1 MNRKSLNVAVTLM
14 AIAVLSTA
22 MVGLANAGKGQTK
35 ETYWFYVNGSIA
47 EPEPYTRTWTTA
59 SGVLQARSEPYSPDM
74 STIQL
79 QVGGIVIPIVDYT
92 CLIDRTINLA
102 TGTGTIRISESI
114 VVAVGTLEIQT
125 AETISG
131 YGTSDYSVEGSFV
144 GHGTGLLEGAK
155 VQGMTWRVSDGAHI
169 REGTVMGW
177 PTLTPPILP
186 PLPPE
191 LPPPTI
197 IE

>member
-1 MNRKSLNVAVTLM
+1 MNRKVLDVVVTLM
-14 AIAVLSTA
+14 AVAMLSTA
-22 MVGLANAGKGQTK
+22 MVGLVNAGKGQTK

-47 EPEPYTRTWTTA
+47 EPEPYTRVWTTKG
-59 SGVLQARSEPYSPDM
+59 GVLQARSEPYSPDM

-79 QVGGIVIPIVDYT
+79 EVGGNIIPIVSYS

-102 TGTGTIRISESI
+102 TGTGAIRISESI
-114 VVAVGTLEIQT
+114 TVAYGTLEIQT

-155 VQGMTWRVSDGAHI
+155 VQGITWRASDGAHI
-169 REGTVMGW
+169 RDGTVMGW
-177 PTLTPPILP
+177 TTLPPPVLP
-186 PLPPE
+186 PLPP
-191 LPPPTI
+191 PGI

>member
-1 MNRKSLNVAVTLM
+1 VKEVNRNVLVKALVALIAG
-14 AIAVLSTA
+14 AILSAA
-22 MVGLANAGKGQTK
+22 MVGLVNAGKGQTK

-47 EPEPYTRTWTTA
+47 SPEAYTRTWTTA
-59 SGVLQARSEPYSPDM
+59 GGVLQARSEPYSPDM

-79 QVGGIVIPIVDYT
+79 KVGGNVIPIIDYS

-102 TGTGTIRISESI
+102 AGTGAIRISESI
-114 VVAVGTLEIQT
+114 VIAGGTLEIQT

-144 GHGTGLLEGAK
+144 GHGTGSLEGVQ
-155 VQGMTWRVSDGAHI
+155 VQGTTWRLSDGAHI

-177 PTLTPPILP
+177 A
-186 PLPPE
+186 
-191 LPPPTI
+191 
-197 IE
+197 